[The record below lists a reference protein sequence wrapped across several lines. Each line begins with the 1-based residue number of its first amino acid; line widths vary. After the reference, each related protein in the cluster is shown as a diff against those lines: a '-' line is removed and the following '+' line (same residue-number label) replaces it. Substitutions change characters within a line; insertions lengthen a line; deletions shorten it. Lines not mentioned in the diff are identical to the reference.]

1 MSELKVHAS
10 ACDIEPMVQIEDIR
24 AAFVARLKKSLAARG
39 IDLWGAGAR
48 LAEMTKVTPKASS
61 KWLNGESMPGPAKMQ
76 AIAQALGVKVEWLQ
90 HGSGEGP
97 DASIAA
103 GVDAP
108 ANESSAEASSSSAAD
123 MVRQMLATK
132 GKSLSEDA
140 RARLLAAAE
149 QSDSGNVIHVDFSR
163 PGQVGDE
170 VWIAHYDVRA
180 AMGGGQ
186 IPHEY
191 PEMLQDI
198 RVSPKHLRDLGLTF
212 KEHFHLKMI
221 TGWGQSMAPT
231 IKDRDPLLVDI
242 TIREFTG
249 DGIYLFS
256 HDDMLYVKR
265 LQKKG
270 KDRFKMISDNKHH
283 DIEEIRVD
291 DTHILARVLYVWNGQ
306 PV

>member
-1 MSELKVHAS
+1 MSELKVHAR
-10 ACDIEPMVQIEDIR
+10 ACDIEPMVQIEEIR
-24 AAFVARLKKSLAARG
+24 GAFALRLKKSVAAKG
-39 IDLWGAGAR
+39 IDQWGAGAR
-48 LAEMTKVTPKASS
+48 LSEIAKVTPKAAS
-61 KWLNGESMPGPAKMQ
+61 KWLNGESMPGPAKMK
-76 AIAQALGVKVEWLQ
+76 AIADALDVRIEWLQ
-90 HGSGEGP
+90 HGSGDEPKISSLRKITDSPSADATSASDLVREMLEKHGKGLP
-97 DASIAA
+97 D
-103 GVDAP
+103 D
-108 ANESSAEASSSSAAD
+108 
-123 MVRQMLATK
+123 VRL
-132 GKSLSEDA
+132 
-140 RARLLAAAE
+140 RVAAAASE
-149 QSDSGNVIHVDFSR
+149 PASNVITVDFSR

-242 TIREFTG
+242 TVREFTG

-270 KDRFKMISDNKHH
+270 KGHFKMISDNKHH
-283 DIEEIRVD
+283 DPEDIRVD
-291 DTHILARVLYVWNGQ
+291 DTYILARVLLVWNANLL
-306 PV
+306 

>member
-1 MSELKVHAS
+1 MHKSIDKILAQLMAANGITQVELSSRTSVGQSTISRILKPQGPKGIKEPTDKQVRPLADFFGITTDQLRGYEPLGEVEPQPEERATLS
-10 ACDIEPMVQIEDIR
+10 TADI
-24 AAFVARLKKSLAARG
+24 
-39 IDLWGAGAR
+39 
-48 LAEMTKVTPKASS
+48 
-61 KWLNGESMPGPAKMQ
+61 
-76 AIAQALGVKVEWLQ
+76 VK
-90 HGSGEGP
+90 
-97 DASIAA
+97 
-103 GVDAP
+103 
-108 ANESSAEASSSSAAD
+108 
-123 MVRQMLATK
+123 QMLAKHGK
-132 GKSLSEDA
+132 GLSVDA
-140 RARLLAAAE
+140 RQKIADAIEEKSAE
-149 QSDSGNVIHVDFSR
+149 QEASKVVTFDFSR

-186 IPHEY
+186 IPHDY

-198 RVSPKHLRDLGLTF
+198 RVSPRHLREMGVTF
-212 KEHFHLKMI
+212 KEHYHLKMI

-256 HDDMLYVKR
+256 HDEMLYVKR

-270 KDRFKMISDNKHH
+270 RDRFKMISDNKHH
-283 DIEEIRVD
+283 DPEEIRVD